1 MDRTSVVPVAEA
13 RRDFSRIL
21 RAFRTDPRSAAPVV
35 VGSHRKP
42 EAVIAPIDFHWSAP
56 TIAFRDEVHRLRDVI
71 AHLAEAA
78 NLHDVALVGSVARG
92 EDTVDSD
99 IDLLVSLGAGADYFD
114 SAQFA
119 IDVEAVLRR
128 SVDVID
134 RGTLAEGHPILAEA
148 VPL

>member
-1 MDRTSVVPVAEA
+1 MNGPSVMPVAEA
-13 RRDFSRIL
+13 RRDLSRIL
-21 RAFRTDPRSAAPVV
+21 RAFRMHPRAAAPVV

-56 TIAFRDEVHRLRDVI
+56 TIVLRDEVHRLRDVI

-92 EDTVDSD
+92 EDTIDSD
-99 IDLLVSLGAGADYFD
+99 VDLLISLGDGADYFD

-119 IDVEAVLRR
+119 IDVEAILHR

-134 RGTLAEGHPILAEA
+134 RGTLTDGHPILAEA